1 MADDL
6 AVSPDLLAARS
17 SPFGALSGAAPAAA
31 IERQPATNLS
41 AIPAASAMQ
50 PAGNLA
56 SREGTIR
63 FWMQQGVPQHVAA
76 GIADRVNAES
86 GFKPSIPGD
95 AGTSAGLYQHHADRL
110 TRLQQFAASQGKPWN
125 DPGVQH
131 QFALSEVR
139 GGDAIAAKH
148 WQEIVNAPDQKTA
161 AMLWDRYFER
171 SAGGPGSASGG
182 MAGHRIGGRFAG
194 MGPQPGSL
202 GAAMAP
208 MRLAGGEPASSLS
221 PGPLANLQL
230 QAQPQQ
236 AATASP
242 APIARHPVAPLQPIP
257 IPPAPN
263 LHKGYQE
270 ALASILNGQRRGFGS
285 IFG

>member
-1 MADDL
+1 MPITVDGKSYADVAAWNNAMDAQAVQNEAANLPSAAAPRNL
-6 AVSPDLLAARS
+6 AVSPDLL
-17 SPFGALSGAAPAAA
+17 
-31 IERQPATNLS
+31 
-41 AIPAASAMQ
+41 
-50 PAGNLA
+50 
-56 SREGTIR
+56 
-63 FWMQQGVPQHVAA
+63 
-76 GIADRVNAES
+76 
-86 GFKPSIPGD
+86 
-95 AGTSAGLYQHHADRL
+95 
-110 TRLQQFAASQGKPWN
+110 
-125 DPGVQH
+125 
-131 QFALSEVR
+131 
-139 GGDAIAAKH
+139 
-148 WQEIVNAPDQKTA
+148 A

-257 IPPAPN
+257 ISPAPN